1 MTAASTDA
9 APAGQPASPSRSPSP
24 TKGDR
29 TRRRLLDAAAA
40 EVARHGRAGAS
51 LTAIAAAAGL
61 KPGSIYFH
69 FGSRGQ
75 LIDAML
81 EEGVR
86 ESLARLDRAMAE
98 VTQPDDRPGG
108 GPAARPGDRPGAG
121 PAARPGDPRARLQ
134 AAIRAHLDALADL
147 RDYAAVVLAPALALE
162 GPPGAAFRALRGAYL
177 RQWSALVAD
186 AQAAG
191 VLAAGIPPRTVRD
204 LLLGA
209 LNHTGLAGRPPAETA
224 AAVERLILLP
234 PEPPQEPSHA

>member
-9 APAGQPASPSRSPSP
+9 APSGLATQAGAP
-24 TKGDR
+24 TKGNR

-69 FGSRGQ
+69 FGSRDQ

-81 EEGVR
+81 EEGLR
-86 ESLARLDRAMAE
+86 ESLARLDRALAE
-98 VTQPDDRPGG
+98 VTQP
-108 GPAARPGDRPGAG
+108 
-121 PAARPGDPRARLQ
+121 GDPHARLQ

-147 RDYAAVVLAPALALE
+147 RDYASVVLAPALALE
-162 GPPGAAFRALRGAYL
+162 GPPGAAFRALRGTYL

-186 AQAAG
+186 AQAGGLMAAG
-191 VLAAGIPPRTVRD
+191 VPPKTVRD

-209 LNHTGLAGRPPAETA
+209 LNHAGLAGRPPAETA
-224 AAVERLILLP
+224 AAIERLILLP
-234 PEPPQEPSHA
+234 PAPTRPTAHPQEHRHE

>member
-1 MTAASTDA
+1 MTAASTDV
-9 APAGQPASPSRSPSP
+9 PAGAT

-69 FGSRGQ
+69 FGSRDQ

-81 EEGVR
+81 QAGVR

-98 VTQPDDRPGG
+98 VADDEV
-108 GPAARPGDRPGAG
+108 ADDD
-121 PAARPGDPRARLQ
+121 RPGDPRARLR
-134 AAIRAHLDALADL
+134 AAIRAHLAALHDL
-147 RDYAAVVLAPALALE
+147 RDYAAVVLAPAPALD
-162 GPPGAAFRALRGAYL
+162 GPPGTEFRDLRRAYL
-177 RQWSALVAD
+177 RQWSGLVEQ
-186 AQAAG
+186 AQRAG
-191 VLAAGIPPRTVRD
+191 VLAAGVPAPVVRD

-209 LNHTGLAGRPPAETA
+209 LNSAGLAGRPPAETA
-224 AAVERLILLP
+224 AAAEALIMI
-234 PEPPQEPSHA
+234 PSAPR

>member
-9 APAGQPASPSRSPSP
+9 APAGQPDSPSRGPSP

-98 VTQPDDRPGG
+98 VAQPGDE
-108 GPAARPGDRPGAG
+108 PGDRPGAG

-191 VLAAGIPPRTVRD
+191 VLAPGVPAKTVRD
-204 LLLGA
+204 LLIGA
-209 LNHTGLAGRPPAETA
+209 LNQAGLAGRPPAETA
-224 AAVERLILLP
+224 AAVERLIFLP
-234 PEPPQEPSHA
+234 PEPPQEPAHA

>member
-1 MTAASTDA
+1 MTAASTDT
-9 APAGQPASPSRSPSP
+9 PQQSR
-24 TKGDR
+24 KGDR

-86 ESLARLDRAMAE
+86 ESLARLDQAMAE
-98 VTQPDDRPGG
+98 VTQP
-108 GPAARPGDRPGAG
+108 AAGVTQPGAEG
-121 PAARPGDPRARLQ
+121 MQPGDPRARLR

-147 RDYAAVVLAPALALE
+147 HDYAAVVLAPALVLD
-162 GPPGAAFRALRGAYL
+162 GPPGTAFRALRGAYL
-177 RQWSALVAD
+177 RQWSGLVAD
-186 AQAAG
+186 AQASG
-191 VLAAGIPPRTVRD
+191 VLAKGVPARTVRD

-209 LNHTGLAGRPPAETA
+209 LNQAGLAGRPPAETA

-234 PEPPQEPSHA
+234 AAPA

>member
-1 MTAASTDA
+1 MTAASTDR
-9 APAGQPASPSRSPSP
+9 PAASPARADGLVGAGRP

-69 FGSRGQ
+69 FGSRDQ

-81 EEGVR
+81 TEGVR
-86 ESLARLDRAMAE
+86 ESLARLDRAMTEAAH
-98 VTQPDDRPGG
+98 QARPGG
-108 GPAARPGDRPGAG
+108 
-121 PAARPGDPRARLQ
+121 PRARLR
-134 AAIRAHLDALADL
+134 AAIRAHLYALHDL

-162 GPPGAAFRALRGAYL
+162 GPPGAEFRALRRAYL
-177 RQWSALVAD
+177 RQWSALVED
-186 AQAAG
+186 AQRAG
-191 VLAAGIPPRTVRD
+191 VLAGQAPARTVRD

-209 LNHTGLAGRPPAETA
+209 LNSAGLAGRPPAETA
-224 AAVERLILLP
+224 AAAELLFMLQP
-234 PEPPQEPSHA
+234 RDP

>member
-9 APAGQPASPSRSPSP
+9 ARPSGPSAS

-69 FGSRGQ
+69 FGSRDQ

-86 ESLARLDRAMAE
+86 ESLARLDQALAA
-98 VTQPDDRPGG
+98 VNPAHSQAQP
-108 GPAARPGDRPGAG
+108 A
-121 PAARPGDPRARLQ
+121 DPRARLR

-147 RDYAAVVLAPALALE
+147 RDYAAVVLAPALARDE
-162 GPPGAAFRALRGAYL
+162 PPGAAFRALRGAYL

-191 VLAAGIPPRTVRD
+191 VLAAGVPARTVRD
-204 LLLGA
+204 LLIGA
-209 LNHTGLAGRPPAETA
+209 LNQAGLAGRPPAETA

-234 PEPPQEPSHA
+234 PDPA

>member
-9 APAGQPASPSRSPSP
+9 P

-51 LTAIAAAAGL
+51 LSAIAAAAGL

-69 FGSRGQ
+69 FGSREQ

-86 ESLARLDRAMAE
+86 ESLARLDLAMAE
-98 VTQPDDRPGG
+98 VTHG
-108 GPAARPGDRPGAG
+108 
-121 PAARPGDPRARLQ
+121 ARPGDPRARLR
-134 AAIRAHLDALADL
+134 AAIRTHLDALHDL
-147 RDYAAVVLAPALALE
+147 RDYAAVVLAPALTLD
-162 GPPGAAFRALRGAYL
+162 GPPGAAFRELRRAYL
-177 RQWSALVAD
+177 QQWSGLVED
-186 AQAAG
+186 AQGAG
-191 VLAAGIPPRTVRD
+191 VLAAGVPAPIVRD

-209 LNHTGLAGRPPAETA
+209 LNSAGLAGRPPGETA
-224 AAVERLILLP
+224 AAVELLVMFP
-234 PEPPQEPSHA
+234 PVPS

>member
-1 MTAASTDA
+1 MTAASTDP
-9 APAGQPASPSRSPSP
+9 APPAPTPVP

-69 FGSRGQ
+69 FGSRDQ

-86 ESLARLDRAMAE
+86 ESLTRLDQAMAA
-98 VTQPDDRPGG
+98 VSQPGRPGPPG
-108 GPAARPGDRPGAG
+108 RPGDA
-121 PAARPGDPRARLQ
+121 RARLR
-134 AAIRAHLDALADL
+134 AAIRAHLDALHDL
-147 RDYAAVVLAPALALE
+147 RDYAAVVIGPALAAD
-162 GPPGAAFRALRGAYL
+162 GPPGAEFRELRRAYL
-177 RQWSALVAD
+177 NQWSGLVAD
-186 AQAAG
+186 AQRAG
-191 VLAAGIPPRTVRD
+191 VLAAGPPARTVRD

-209 LNHTGLAGRPPAETA
+209 LNSAGLAGHPPAGTA
-224 AAVERLILLP
+224 AAAEALIMV
-234 PEPPQEPSHA
+234 PSVPS